1 MIEGDM
7 LQLYLFLNAVLTLFN
22 FTMVWILIF
31 NKRWDAN
38 SIKSEKE
45 VVKK

>member
-22 FTMVWILIF
+22 FTMVWILI
-31 NKRWDAN
+31 KRWDAN
-38 SIKSEKE
+38 SIKEVQEEEK
-45 VVKK
+45 